1 MTEGSEEDSAGV
13 ARALVTMYMSDAGFR
28 AAPGDFLEQLPVRH
42 PVLDVGPVWMVSG
55 YDEITSLLGR
65 NCLRTSPEL
74 GPFRL
79 PLAESATLA
88 ERFALILP
96 MRDGDDHRRLRA
108 ITQPAFTRKRIA
120 AMESA
125 VERQVVRRLDAA
137 VDRGSFEVVEDLAKP
152 LPMDI
157 AFDMVG
163 VPEGERD
170 DVAQWA
176 IAAKE
181 SFLAAGSDVD
191 AELAQLD
198 EWTERSMRSPSAGTL
213 LELLAN
219 ARRDGLLSNDELL
232 AYVLLLLVNGLDTL
246 TSAITVAALEL
257 FRPSAVSPSAGTSHD
272 ALTRPRAHAFFDE
285 VLRYHTPVR
294 FSARVVAEDVD
305 VGGERLPEGA
315 VVLLFFAAANR
326 DPRRFDRP
334 SEFDPDRVPG
344 RHLSFGHGVHK
355 CIGRHVASLA
365 GSIVVEQLSARRA
378 RIDPALDYDEIDWS
392 PSLIYRTLD
401 ALPLAVRA

>member
-1 MTEGSEEDSAGV
+1 MTEGSKEDSVGV
-13 ARALVTMYMSDAGFR
+13 ARLLVTTYMSDAGFR
-28 AAPGDFLEQLPVRH
+28 ASPGDFLEQLPVRH
-42 PVLDVGPVWMVSG
+42 PVLDVGPIWMVSG

-65 NCLRTSPEL
+65 NCLRTAPEL
-74 GPFRL
+74 ATHRL
-79 PLAESATLA
+79 PLSESDTLA
-88 ERFALILP
+88 ERFALTMP

-137 VDRGSFEVVEDLAKP
+137 IDRGSFEVVEDLAKP

-181 SFLAAGSDVD
+181 SFLAASGDADV
-191 AELAQLD
+191 ELARLD
-198 EWTERSMRSPSAGTL
+198 EWTARSMRSPSPGTL

-219 ARRDGLLSNDELL
+219 ARRDGLLSSDELL
-232 AYVLLLLVNGLDTL
+232 AYVLLLLINGLDTL

-257 FRPSAVSPSAGTSHD
+257 FRPSAERSHD
-272 ALTRPRAHAFFDE
+272 ALTRPRAHAFFEE

-294 FSARVVAEDVD
+294 FTARALVEDVY
-305 VGGERLPEGA
+305 VGGESLPEGD

-326 DPRRFDRP
+326 DPRHFDRP

-344 RHLSFGHGVHK
+344 RHLSFGHGAHK
-355 CIGRHVASLA
+355 CIGKHLASLA
-365 GSIVVEQLSARRA
+365 GSIVVEHLSARRDW
-378 RIDPALDYDEIDWS
+378 IDLAVDDDEITWS

-401 ALPLAVRA
+401 ALPLSIRS

>member
-1 MTEGSEEDSAGV
+1 MTEGSKEDSAGV
-13 ARALVTMYMSDAGFR
+13 ARLLVTTYMSDASFR
-28 AAPGDFLEQLPVRH
+28 ASPGAFLEQLPVRH
-42 PVLDVGPVWMVSG
+42 PVLDVGPLWMVSG
-55 YDEITSLLGR
+55 YDEITSLLSR

-74 GPFRL
+74 GSGRL

-157 AFDMVG
+157 AFDMIG

-181 SFLAAGSDVD
+181 SFLAAGTDVD

-198 EWTERSMRSPSAGTL
+198 EWTARSTRSPSAGTL

-219 ARRDGLLSNDELL
+219 ARREGLVSNDELL

-257 FRPSAVSPSAGTSHD
+257 FRPSAETSHD

-294 FSARVVAEDVD
+294 FTARVVAEEVD

-344 RHLSFGHGVHK
+344 RHLSFGHGAHK
-355 CIGRHVASLA
+355 CLGRHLASLA
-365 GSIVVEQLSARRA
+365 GSIVVEHLSARRA
-378 RIDPALDYDEIDWS
+378 SLGLAVEDDEINWS

-401 ALPLAVRA
+401 ALPLAIRA